1 MKEFLSIGQI
11 INTHGLKG
19 ELKVY
24 PLTDDMRRYRK
35 LDSVIIDGI
44 ERKTSWCKL
53 QNELVI
59 LKIEGID
66 TVEDAIK
73 YKDKYIYVNRKDA
86 VKLPSGNYFIAD
98 IIGCNVVDENG
109 INLGLVADVIK
120 TGSNDVYL
128 VKGDKEILIPALKS
142 VVVNIDVINQKIVVK
157 PVELWN

>member
-19 ELKVY
+19 ELKIY

-35 LDSVIIDGI
+35 LDSVFIDGI
-44 ERKTSWCKL
+44 ERKILWCKL
-53 QNELVI
+53 QSNLVI

-73 YKDKYIYVNRKDA
+73 YKNKYIYVNRKDA
-86 VKLPSGNYFIAD
+86 VELPLGNYFIAD
-98 IIGCNVVDENG
+98 IIGCNVIDENG
-109 INLGLVADVIK
+109 INLGLLADVIK

-128 VKGDKEILIPALKS
+128 VKGAQELLIPALKS
-142 VVVNIDVINQKIVVK
+142 IVVSIDVINQKIVVK
-157 PVELWN
+157 PVDLWN